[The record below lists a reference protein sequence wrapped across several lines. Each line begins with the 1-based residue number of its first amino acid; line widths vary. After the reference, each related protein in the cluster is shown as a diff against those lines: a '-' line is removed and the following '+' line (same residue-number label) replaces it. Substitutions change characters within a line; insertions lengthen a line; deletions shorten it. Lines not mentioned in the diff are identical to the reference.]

1 MFAPL
6 RGNTIKPSN
15 GLSTKWEKCMNKSA
29 IRLLMIAMFAMASA
43 AVPVTTPAKAATDGS
58 TAVKKKHKK
67 MSPAGTEAQTPK
79 TSSQY
84 PPNMNDDPSR
94 KISY

>member
-1 MFAPL
+1 
-6 RGNTIKPSN
+6 
-15 GLSTKWEKCMNKSA
+15 MNKSA
-29 IRLLMIAMFAMASA
+29 IRLLMIAMFAIASV
-43 AVPVTTPAKAATDGS
+43 AVPVAVPAKAATDGS

-67 MSPAGTEAQTPK
+67 MNSAGTEAQTPK

-84 PPNMNDDPSR
+84 PSNMSDDPSR

>member
-6 RGNTIKPSN
+6 RGNTLKPRKVFP
-15 GLSTKWEKCMNKSA
+15 TTREKRMHKSA
-29 IRLLMIAMFAMASA
+29 IRLLTIAMFAIASA

-67 MSPAGTEAQTPK
+67 MSPAGTEAQPPK

>member
-1 MFAPL
+1 
-6 RGNTIKPSN
+6 
-15 GLSTKWEKCMNKSA
+15 MNKSA
-29 IRLLMIAMFAMASA
+29 IRLLMLVMFAIASA
-43 AVPVTTPAKAATDGS
+43 AVPVVGPAKAAADGS

-67 MSPAGTEAQTPK
+67 MSPAGTGAQTPR

-84 PPNMNDDPSR
+84 PPNMSDDPSR

>member
-1 MFAPL
+1 
-6 RGNTIKPSN
+6 
-15 GLSTKWEKCMNKSA
+15 MNKSA
-29 IRLLMIAMFAMASA
+29 IRLLMLAVFAIASA

-67 MSPAGTEAQTPK
+67 TSSAGTEAQTPK

-84 PPNMNDDPSR
+84 PPNMSDDPSR

>member
-1 MFAPL
+1 
-6 RGNTIKPSN
+6 
-15 GLSTKWEKCMNKSA
+15 
-29 IRLLMIAMFAMASA
+29 
-43 AVPVTTPAKAATDGS
+43 
-58 TAVKKKHKK
+58 VKKKHKK

>member
-1 MFAPL
+1 M
-6 RGNTIKPSN
+6 K
-15 GLSTKWEKCMNKSA
+15 KSA
-29 IRLLMIAMFAMASA
+29 IRLLTIAMFAMASA
-43 AVPVTTPAKAATDGS
+43 AVPVVAPAKAATDGS
-58 TAVKKKHKK
+58 TAVKKKHKRT
-67 MSPAGTEAQTPK
+67 SSVGTEAQTPR

>member
-15 GLSTKWEKCMNKSA
+15 GLSAKWEKCMNKSA
-29 IRLLMIAMFAMASA
+29 IQLLMIAMFAVASA

-58 TAVKKKHKK
+58 TVVKKKHKK

-84 PPNMNDDPSR
+84 PTNMSDDPSR
-94 KISY
+94 KVGY

>member
-6 RGNTIKPSN
+6 RGNTLKPRKVFP
-15 GLSTKWEKCMNKSA
+15 TTREKRMHKSA
-29 IRLLMIAMFAMASA
+29 IRLLTIAMFAVAIA

-67 MSPAGTEAQTPK
+67 MSPAAQTPK

>member
-1 MFAPL
+1 
-6 RGNTIKPSN
+6 
-15 GLSTKWEKCMNKSA
+15 MNKSA
-29 IRLLMIAMFAMASA
+29 IRLLTLAMFAIASV

-58 TAVKKKHKK
+58 KAVKKKHKK

>member
-1 MFAPL
+1 
-6 RGNTIKPSN
+6 
-15 GLSTKWEKCMNKSA
+15 MNKSA
-29 IRLLMIAMFAMASA
+29 IQLLMIAMFAMASA

-58 TAVKKKHKK
+58 TVVKKKHKK

-84 PPNMNDDPSR
+84 PTNMSDDPSR
-94 KISY
+94 KVGY

>member
-6 RGNTIKPSN
+6 RGNTLKPRKVFPA
-15 GLSTKWEKCMNKSA
+15 TREKRMNKSA
-29 IRLLMIAMFAMASA
+29 IRLLTIAMFAIASA

>member
-1 MFAPL
+1 
-6 RGNTIKPSN
+6 
-15 GLSTKWEKCMNKSA
+15 MNKSV
-29 IRLLMIAMFAMASA
+29 IRLLTLAMFAMTSA
-43 AVPVTTPAKAATDGS
+43 ALPLFAPAKAASENS

-67 MSPAGTEAQTPK
+67 TSSEGSQMRAPT

-84 PPNMNDDPSR
+84 PPNMADDPSR

>member
-1 MFAPL
+1 MH
-6 RGNTIKPSN
+6 
-15 GLSTKWEKCMNKSA
+15 KSA
-29 IRLLMIAMFAMASA
+29 IRLLTIAMFAIASA
-43 AVPVTTPAKAATDGS
+43 AVPLTTPAKAATDGS

-67 MSPAGTEAQTPK
+67 MSPAGTEAQAPK